1 MSSKE
6 LEESLS
12 ELQVGKRQVTHGE
25 NGENK
30 SVQNDMSEGE
40 VQVSCFTEDL
50 HDVTLHFQIVKFSK
64 QVNEGAKKN
73 CQVPFC
79 SF

>member
-12 ELQVGKRQVTHGE
+12 ELQVDDKH
-25 NGENK
+25 GENK
-30 SVQNDMSEGE
+30 SVQNDLSEGE
-40 VQVSCFTEDL
+40 VQVSSFTEDL

-64 QVNEGAKKN
+64 QVNECATKN
-73 CQVPFC
+73 
-79 SF
+79 